1 MQTAELRTTGRKE
14 GSYWKLLRMCMILI
28 KTLVFL
34 RIINEISKKY
44 KKNKNHIYVVRIEDQ
59 PRTILDPNLL
69 KISDNSGFSPP
80 CTCRLI
86 RYFLNAH
93 IFSDSGQTK
102 FTKSISCC

>member
-1 MQTAELRTTGRKE
+1 MQTAELRTGRKE
-14 GSYWKLLRMCMILI
+14 GSYCKLLRMCMILI

-34 RIINEISKKY
+34 RIINEISVYNIRKTKI
-44 KKNKNHIYVVRIEDQ
+44 IYMVRIEDQ
-59 PRTILDPNLL
+59 PTTILDPNLL
-69 KISDNSGFSPP
+69 KIPDNSGFSQP

-102 FTKSISCC
+102 FTRSI